1 MIEVS
6 TSQYMTQIV
15 KCLDN
20 TCPDSTQRRMDVPAR
35 AQNPESEWDVV
46 LTFKRGRDPEMEWY
60 LVVTSKRSC
69 GRPSVLVFI

>member
-35 AQNPESEWDVV
+35 AQSPGPEWDVV
-46 LTFKRGRDPEMEWY
+46 VTSKIGRDPDPEWDV
-60 LVVTSKRSC
+60 VVTSKRGR
-69 GRPSVLVFI
+69 GRPSVIVVF